1 MGSCSSSRRT
11 DEIEAR
17 DIDPLLSHGDDHGI
31 FRDSNSHPTTISLF
45 RASRTY
51 LDHEQQLHDE
61 NRIAEI
67 FALQQSLAAME
78 DFFQSLLGQAQLR
91 FIEQAFDPQN
101 GGNVGPP
108 PASLTLILP
117 VVKPFPNAICGV
129 CCEPLKTTATQMPC
143 GHLFHSS
150 TCIEPWLKQRCTCPV
165 CRYEV
170 KTDDITYEADRV
182 MRMSSRILPKEPES
196 MQIAT
201 KLYKDIV
208 FEPLES
214 GIIEQDWALEFFA
227 NDADDSS
234 DVDEHDAR
242 ERGSFPIC
250 HQVSH
255 YDADES
261 SIETI
266 EISEI
271 KDRQEAGY
279 STEEEVLNTDN
290 RDFAN
295 QDDDCTIDS

>member
-1 MGSCSSSRRT
+1 MGTCSSSRRA
-11 DEIEAR
+11 DEIESP
-17 DIDPLLSHGDDHGI
+17 DIDPLLSHGDDRGI

-45 RASRTY
+45 RASRMY
-51 LDHEQQLHDE
+51 HDHEQQLQDE
-61 NRIAEI
+61 NRMAEI

-78 DFFQSLLGQAQLR
+78 DFFQSLLGQAQLQ

-108 PASLTLILP
+108 PASLTLNLP
-117 VVKPFPNAICGV
+117 IVKPFPNAICGV
-129 CCEPLKTTATQMPC
+129 CCEPLRTNASQMPC

-170 KTDDITYEADRV
+170 ATDDVTYEADRI
-182 MRMSSRILPKEPES
+182 MRMSSRIIPKEPDSIEAAS
-196 MQIAT
+196 

-208 FEPLES
+208 FEPLE
-214 GIIEQDWALEFFA
+214 GGRIEQDWALEFFA

-234 DVDEHDAR
+234 ELDEIDAR
-242 ERGSFPIC
+242 ELGTFPIC

-261 SIETI
+261 SMETI
-266 EISEI
+266 DVIEI

-279 STEEEVLNTDN
+279 STDEEVINTNN

-295 QDDDCTIDS
+295 QDDWVVDD